1 MVNNIIT
8 IGYEGRPQG
17 LPEFVARPW
26 LAKTTQDLGLGCYKY
41 DVECLVNNI
50 NTTVYI
56 TVDTTVDCLSLNHS
70 FKDTTITTV
79 TRVSTATLEPLQ
91 GDP

>member
-56 TVDTTVDCLSLNHS
+56 TVDTTVDCLSLNHLL
-70 FKDTTITTV
+70 KDTTITTD
-79 TRVSTATLEPLQ
+79 TTDTTAT
-91 GDP
+91 